1 MKRPASRNLTI
12 YIALALLAGLG
23 AGLAYSWLIS
33 PVTYTDANPALLR
46 ADFKDQYR
54 TVIAAAYAATRDLP
68 SARARLQLLGDS
80 DPVGELSA
88 QAQRMLAAGEPFENV
103 QPLAQLAADLQ
114 QGFASIQTAKPPLT
128 EIIQTPS
135 AEVPVIETL
144 PLTETPL
151 VEETLIEET
160 PVEPTLAFEQTP
172 LIPSNPLITSTPR
185 PTVTAIPA
193 VGAPFTLVG
202 QDTVCD
208 TSLKQGLLQVILMDN
223 RRKQVSG
230 MEITLTWNQGEDH
243 FFTGFKPEL
252 GNGYADFIMQAET
265 IYSVRIVEG
274 GSFVPNITAPTCT
287 APDGSSYLGGLLLTF
302 QQS

>member
-1 MKRPASRNLTI
+1 MKRPASRNLTL
-12 YIALALLAGLG
+12 YLALALLAGLG

-68 SARARLQLLGDS
+68 SARARLQLLGDA
-80 DPVGELSA
+80 DPIGELSA

-151 VEETLIEET
+151 AEET
-160 PVEPTLAFEQTP
+160 PVESTLAFEQTP
-172 LIPSNPLITSTPR
+172 LIPQNPLITSTPR
-185 PTVTAIPA
+185 PTVTAKPVI
-193 VGAPFTLVG
+193 GQPFTLVG